1 MTSKSKILLIV
12 DDLDLSR
19 SISQELSKHHYS
31 VLLSTDNVM
40 QKIFDEV
47 PHLVILD
54 ESFNQGEGK
63 SLTRHLKQ
71 DLVLKHIPILLLVNS
86 SDAYLAERFAQ
97 ADIYFE
103 KAKGVH
109 QLAARV
115 QEVLNRNYNELDLN
129 PLTGLPGS
137 RSSVLRI
144 ERAIHSKQLFGV
156 CCIDLS
162 NLASY
167 NSAYGDA
174 RGDQVLVKLGKII
187 QAVVKKKGSSENFI
201 GHFGGDDF
209 IVVTQSSEQ
218 AIQISEEIINAFDS
232 SAPNFYDAHDRE
244 LGYIVQRD
252 PEGVLTRYPIMNVS
266 VVIFD
271 NHHMLLSGIGEIG
284 KITNELKK
292 YIKTLTGSCYVNY
305 HVRSRGNAN
314 ESEDTALEFHFPSKK
329 ESVKLPGQHLS
340 LHRDPLFFSALM
352 KSKKVR
358 TCYQPIVELK
368 SKKIIGYEALTRSLQ
383 SGLFSDATL
392 LFDLARKANRIKEL
406 DQICVDQAL
415 KSAQSLKSDEKLF
428 LNLNPETLLDPA
440 VMKNLFSFKGVI
452 GFKNLVI
459 EVTEQSILRSFVKMR
474 EALEELRG
482 QGVSVAID
490 DVGGGAVS
498 LRDVSLLKPDYIK
511 FDRSL
516 IRQMDAST
524 TKQQIVLSMILFA
537 NGIGA
542 TTAAE
547 GIETKKE
554 YETLLMCGIHLG
566 QGYFFAKPGIAFPEV
581 K

>member
-1 MTSKSKILLIV
+1 MASKSKILLII
-12 DDLDLSR
+12 DDPELAG
-19 SISQELSKHHYS
+19 SISQELTKHPYS
-31 VLLSTDNVM
+31 VLIATENLV
-40 QKIFDEV
+40 QKVFDEV

-54 ESFNQGEGK
+54 EAFNQGEGK
-63 SLTRHLKQ
+63 LLIRHLKQ
-71 DLVLKHIPILLLVNS
+71 DLVLKHIPILLLVNRA
-86 SDAYLAERFAQ
+86 DAYLAERFVQ
-97 ADIYFE
+97 ADIFYE
-103 KAKGVH
+103 KEKGAKHLVSK
-109 QLAARV
+109 V
-115 QEVLNRNYNELDLN
+115 QEVLRQNYNELDLN
-129 PLTGLPGS
+129 PLTHLPGS

-144 ERAIHSKQLFGV
+144 ERAIHSKKLFGV
-156 CCIDLS
+156 CCVDLS

-174 RGDQVLVKLGKII
+174 RGDQVIVKLGGII
-187 QAVVKKKGSSENFI
+187 REAVKKQGFSENFV

-218 AIQISEEIINAFDS
+218 AVQISEEIIKAFDA
-232 SAPNFYDAHDRE
+232 SAPYFYDTHDRE

-252 PEGVLTRYPIMNVS
+252 PEGILTQYPIMSVS

-284 KITNELKK
+284 KITHELKT
-292 YIKTLTGSCYVNY
+292 YIKTLTGSCYINY
-305 HVRSRGNAN
+305 QVRSRENSN
-314 ESEDTALEFHFPSKK
+314 ESEETALEFHFPGKK
-329 ESVKLPGQHLS
+329 ESVKLQGES
-340 LHRDPLFFSALM
+340 LALHKDPLFFNTLI
-352 KSKKVR
+352 KSKKIQ
-358 TCYQPIVELK
+358 THYQPIVELN

-383 SGLFSDATL
+383 PELFTDTTL
-392 LFDLARKANRIKEL
+392 LFALARKANKIKEL

-415 KSAQSLKSDEKLF
+415 KSAQSLKPDQKLF

-440 VMKNLFSFKGVI
+440 IMKNLFSFKGVI
-452 GFKNLVI
+452 GFKNIVI
-459 EVTEQSILRSFVKMR
+459 EVTEQSILRSFLKMR

-498 LRDVSLLKPDYIK
+498 LRDVALLKPDYIK

-516 IRQMDAST
+516 MRQIDAST
-524 TKQQIVLSMILFA
+524 TKQQIVLSMILFS

-554 YETLLMCGIHLG
+554 YQTLLMCGIALG
-566 QGYFFAKPGIAFPEV
+566 QGYFFAKPGVAFPEL